1 MSLSFLTCNHFKITI
16 LIPPFLTH
24 LKSFE
29 NSTLWESCPYM
40 ETRRIATQGRPVY
53 HTLDGPFRGPIRR
66 TAANL
71 ATRSVLF
78 CSHTGLPHMDSPL
91 FKNTCRAASHGRP
104 QFKNDSFKFP
114 IPKFT
119 IQFLSIQFH
128 TSRVPIM
135 QFYTNSNDC
144 STFTTCSLST
154 RLKKRLLTS
163 IHAFLYYL

>member
-1 MSLSFLTCNHFKITI
+1 MPVHENPANRHERTTRISHSRWAISGTHPANRREFGD
-16 LIPPFLTH
+16 PF
-24 LKSFE
+24 
-29 NSTLWESCPYM
+29 C
-40 ETRRIATQGRPVY
+40 
-53 HTLDGPFRGPIRR
+53 
-66 TAANL
+66 
-71 ATRSVLF
+71 SVLF

-104 QFKNDSFKFP
+104 QFKNNSFKFP

-128 TSRVPIM
+128 ASRVPIM

-154 RLKKRLLTS
+154 RLKKRTTYLNPCIFVLFVKKTRNP
-163 IHAFLYYL
+163 HLYSQ

>member
-1 MSLSFLTCNHFKITI
+1 
-16 LIPPFLTH
+16 
-24 LKSFE
+24 
-29 NSTLWESCPYM
+29 M

-78 CSHTGLPHMDSPL
+78 CSVLFCSHTGLPHMDSPL

-104 QFKNDSFKFP
+104 QFKNNSFKFP

-128 TSRVPIM
+128 ASRVPIM

-154 RLKKRLLTS
+154 RLKKRIT
-163 IHAFLYYL
+163 YLNPCIFVLFVKRPGTRTCILSDFV

>member
-1 MSLSFLTCNHFKITI
+1 MK
-16 LIPPFLTH
+16 
-24 LKSFE
+24 
-29 NSTLWESCPYM
+29 
-40 ETRRIATQGRPVY
+40 TRRIATQGRPEY

-78 CSHTGLPHMDSPL
+78 CSVLFCSHTGLPHRDSPL

-104 QFKNDSFKFP
+104 QFKNNSFKFP

-128 TSRVPIM
+128 ASRVPIM

-154 RLKKRLLTS
+154 RLRKMITYLNPCIFVLFVKRPGTRTCLCGSSLLS
-163 IHAFLYYL
+163 LRLFLL

>member
-1 MSLSFLTCNHFKITI
+1 MK
-16 LIPPFLTH
+16 
-24 LKSFE
+24 
-29 NSTLWESCPYM
+29 
-40 ETRRIATQGRPVY
+40 TRRIATQGRPEY

-66 TAANL
+66 TAANFGDPFCSFL
-71 ATRSVLF
+71 L

-128 TSRVPIM
+128 ASRVPIM

-154 RLKKRLLTS
+154 RLKKKGLLTS

>member
-1 MSLSFLTCNHFKITI
+1 MK
-16 LIPPFLTH
+16 
-24 LKSFE
+24 
-29 NSTLWESCPYM
+29 
-40 ETRRIATQGRPVY
+40 TRRIATQGRPEY

-71 ATRSVLF
+71 ATRSVLFCSVLF

-128 TSRVPIM
+128 ASRVPIM

-154 RLKKRLLTS
+154 RLRKRTTYLNPCIFVLFVKRPGTRTCIFS
-163 IHAFLYYL
+163 AFV